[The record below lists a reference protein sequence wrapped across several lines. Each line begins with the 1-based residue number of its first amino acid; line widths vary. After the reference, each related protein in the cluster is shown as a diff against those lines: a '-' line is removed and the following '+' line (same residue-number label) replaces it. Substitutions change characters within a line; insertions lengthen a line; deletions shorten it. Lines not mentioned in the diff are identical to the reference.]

1 MKLTTLSKN
10 PYFAELPFKII
21 YLLFGIFTF
30 CNLTFMQPIMSFMVI
45 AVLGFAVISFI
56 PRFINIGGYIKTPA
70 ISLLIAFSVS
80 FIISALL
87 NFSYG
92 YSDNFKGLVWLILHF
107 FGLFACDVNRDEKEY
122 KKEFTVIS
130 IFYLVIFFVMSAVSL
145 IQYIINYS
153 LEQYNK
159 EYTRLAGLVWGRLWG
174 VFRDP
179 NYASVFAAIT
189 IVLSVYYIRKNK
201 NKLLRAFLIFNIFVQ
216 FLYLCLSGSRTGMVA
231 LFAVIFLYIL
241 FIGLKKL
248 NFKGFLKISLV
259 VILALLIS
267 ASSLLI
273 ITGVH
278 KVNSEIVE
286 YRYYQSSEG
295 EDVPEYEDGREQD
308 LESDISNRRFDLWK
322 SGVEIFSEN
331 KAFGV
336 SYYNLKSYAET
347 QMPDTYLVNN
357 NHGAFNNTHNIIFNV
372 LAGQGITGIILFAA
386 FAVFTVFYI
395 FKNIAKTPDE
405 DYEYICVMFICV
417 ISSLVCAMFVT
428 DVIYTNSP
436 TSVIF
441 WLLLGYIFHYIK
453 RKKENVKNEC

>member
-10 PYFAELPFKII
+10 SYFAELPFKIV

-30 CNLTFMQPIMSFMVI
+30 CNLTHMQPIMSFVVM
-45 AVLGFAVISFI
+45 AVLGLAVISFI
-56 PRFINIGGYIKTPA
+56 PRFINIAGYIKTPA
-70 ISLLIAFSVS
+70 LSLLIAFSVS

-92 YSDNFKGLVWLILHF
+92 YSDNFKGLIWLILHF
-107 FGLFACDVNRDEKEY
+107 FGLFACDVNREEKEY

-130 IFYLVIFFVMSAVSL
+130 IFYLAVFFVMSAVSL
-145 IQYIINYS
+145 VQYIINYS

-179 NYASVFAAIT
+179 NYASVFATIA
-189 IVLSVYYIRKNK
+189 IVLSVYYIRANK
-201 NKLLRAFLIFNIFVQ
+201 NKLLRTFLCVNIIIQ

-231 LFAVIFLYIL
+231 LFAVIFFYIL

-248 NFKGFLKISLV
+248 NFKGLLKISLV
-259 VILALLIS
+259 VILSLLIS
-267 ASSLLI
+267 ASSLLL

-278 KVNSEIVE
+278 KINSEIVE
-286 YRYYQSSEG
+286 YRYYQSAEG
-295 EDVPEYEDGREQD
+295 DEVPEYEDGREQD

-322 SGVEIFSEN
+322 SGVEIFLKN
-331 KAFGV
+331 KVFGV
-336 SYYNLKSYAET
+336 SYYNLKNYAQSE
-347 QMPDTYLVNN
+347 MPDTYLVNN
-357 NHGAFNNTHNIIFNV
+357 SHGAFNNTHNIIFNI
-372 LAGQGITGIILFAA
+372 LPAQGITGFVLFAL
-386 FAVFTVFYI
+386 FAGFTVFYI
-395 FKNIAKTPDE
+395 FRNITKAE
-405 DYEYICVMFICV
+405 NSDYEYLCVMFICV
-417 ISSLVCAMFVT
+417 ITSLVSSMFVT

-441 WLLLGYIFHYIK
+441 WLFLGYIFHYFK
-453 RKKENVKNEC
+453 RKRECKNEG